1 MATSTPTAPLPTIHL
16 NGSGR
21 DRLIAGYTQAWRAMQ
36 KAREALAD
44 VEFHARDYYVQG
56 DDAYQQ
62 ARAQRDRQF
71 DDLNRIQRELEA
83 IILHIS
89 VGPMGGPTGPPLH

>member
-1 MATSTPTAPLPTIHL
+1 MATSTATAPLPTIHL

-21 DRLIAGYTQAWRAMQ
+21 DRLIAGYTAAWRAMQ
-36 KAREALAD
+36 KARETLAN

-62 ARAQRDRQF
+62 ARAQRDAQF
-71 DDLNRIQRELEA
+71 ADLNRIQQEIEA
-83 IILHIS
+83 IIMHIS
-89 VGPMGGPTGPPLH
+89 V